1 MPAAEDFNPSRTA
14 KRLLREAGKGALAT
28 LSPGGAPHA
37 SLVTIACAMDGAP
50 ILLLSRLARH
60 TANVSADP
68 RVSLLLEEESARDP
82 LEGARV
88 SLSGTLSRTEDPA
101 ARRRFLARPPSAE
114 AYAGFSDFGFW
125 RMEMSGAHLVAGFGR
140 IADLKAEDLSTSLS
154 AAERLI
160 EAEEGAVAHMN
171 EDHRDAIALY
181 ATKLLG
187 DEAGNWR
194 IVSLAPG
201 GGGLMQGGRARR
213 LEFPQRVTEAGAL
226 RKGMV
231 GPPQKGGGREKR
243 VPFI

>member
-1 MPAAEDFNPSRTA
+1 MRAADDFNPSRTA

-28 LSPGGAPHA
+28 LLPGGAPYA

-60 TANVSADP
+60 TANLATDS
-68 RVSLLLEEESARDP
+68 RVSLLLEEAGARDP
-82 LEGARV
+82 LASARV

-101 ARRRFLARPPSAE
+101 ARRRFLARHPSAE

-140 IADLKAEDLSTSLS
+140 IADLRKDDLLTDIGGAEAL
-154 AAERLI
+154 AA
-160 EAEEGAVAHMN
+160 AEEGALAHMS

-187 DEAGNWR
+187 DKAGNWR
-194 IVSLAPG
+194 IVSLDPEG
-201 GGGLMQGGRARR
+201 CDLMQGERARR
-213 LEFPQRVTEAGAL
+213 LEFPQRVTDAGTLREVLVRFAREARA
-226 RKGMV
+226 
-231 GPPQKGGGREKR
+231 QE
-243 VPFI
+243 

>member
-1 MPAAEDFNPSRTA
+1 MRAADDINPSRSA

-28 LSPGGAPHA
+28 LLPGGAPYA

-68 RVSLLLEEESARDP
+68 RVSLLLEEERVRDP

-88 SLSGTLSRTEDPA
+88 SLSGNLSRIEDPA
-101 ARRRFLARPPSAE
+101 ARRRFLARHPSAG

-125 RMEMSGAHLVAGFGR
+125 RLEMSGAHLVAGFGR
-140 IADLKAEDLSTSLS
+140 IADLKAENLSTSIEG
-154 AAERLI
+154 AERLI

-187 DEAGNWR
+187 DEAGDWR
-194 IVSLAPG
+194 IVSLDPEG
-201 GGGLMQGGRARR
+201 CDLMLGERARR

-226 RKGMV
+226 REVMV
-231 GPPQKGGGREKR
+231 RLAQKARARE
-243 VPFI
+243 

>member
-1 MPAAEDFNPSRTA
+1 MRAADDFNPSRTA

-28 LSPGGAPHA
+28 LLPGGAPYA

-60 TANVSADP
+60 TANLATDL
-68 RVSLLLEEESARDP
+68 RVSLLLEEGVARDP
-82 LEGARV
+82 LAGARV

-101 ARRRFLARPPSAE
+101 ARRRFLARHPSVE

-140 IADLKAEDLSTSLS
+140 IADLRKDDLLTDIGGAEAL
-154 AAERLI
+154 AA
-160 EAEEGAVAHMN
+160 AEEGALAHMN
-171 EDHRDAIALY
+171 EDHRDAVALY

-194 IVSLAPG
+194 VVSLDPEG
-201 GGGLMQGGRARR
+201 CDLMQGEQARR
-213 LEFPQRVTEAGAL
+213 LEFPRRVTDTGAL
-226 RKGMV
+226 REV
-231 GPPQKGGGREKR
+231 LVRLAQKARAQE
-243 VPFI
+243 

>member
-1 MPAAEDFNPSRTA
+1 MRAADDFNPSRTA

-28 LSPGGAPHA
+28 LSPGGAPYA
-37 SLVTIACAMDGAP
+37 SLVTIACAADGAP

-60 TANVSADP
+60 TANLGADP
-68 RVSLLLEEESARDP
+68 RVSLLLEEERARDP

-88 SLSGTLSRTEDPA
+88 SLSGTLSRTEDLS
-101 ARRRFLARPPSAE
+101 ARRRFLARHPSAE

-140 IADLKAEDLSTSLS
+140 IADLKAGDLSTSLS

-194 IVSLAPG
+194 IVSLDPEG
-201 GGGLMQGGRARR
+201 CDLMLGGRARR
-213 LEFPQRVTEAGAL
+213 LEFPQRVAEAGAL
-226 RKGMV
+226 REVMV
-231 GPPQKGGGREKR
+231 RLAQKARAQE
-243 VPFI
+243 

>member
-1 MPAAEDFNPSRTA
+1 MRAADDINPSRTT

-28 LSPGGAPHA
+28 LLPGGAPYA

-68 RVSLLLEEESARDP
+68 RVSLLLEEERVRDP

-88 SLSGTLSRTEDPA
+88 SLSGNLSRIEDPA
-101 ARRRFLARPPSAE
+101 ARRRFLARHPSAE

-125 RMEMSGAHLVAGFGR
+125 RLEMSGAHLVAGFGR
-140 IADLKAEDLSTSLS
+140 IADLKAEDLSTGIEG
-154 AAERLI
+154 AERLI

-171 EDHRDAIALY
+171 KDHRDAIALY

-187 DEAGNWR
+187 DEAGDWR
-194 IVSLAPG
+194 IVSLDPEG
-201 GGGLMQGGRARR
+201 CDLMLGERARR

-226 RKGMV
+226 REVMV
-231 GPPQKGGGREKR
+231 RLAQKARARE
-243 VPFI
+243 

>member
-1 MPAAEDFNPSRTA
+1 MRAADDFNPSRTA

-28 LSPGGAPHA
+28 LLPGGAPYA

-60 TANVSADP
+60 TANLATDL
-68 RVSLLLEEESARDP
+68 RVSLLLEEGVARDP
-82 LEGARV
+82 LAGARV

-101 ARRRFLARPPSAE
+101 ARRRFLARHPSAE

-140 IADLKAEDLSTSLS
+140 IADLRKDDLLTDIGGAEAL
-154 AAERLI
+154 AA
-160 EAEEGAVAHMN
+160 AEEGALAHMS
-171 EDHRDAIALY
+171 EDHRDAVALY

-194 IVSLAPG
+194 IVSLDPEG
-201 GGGLMQGGRARR
+201 CDLMQGERARR
-213 LEFPQRVTEAGAL
+213 LEFPQRVTDAGTLREVLVRFAREARA
-226 RKGMV
+226 
-231 GPPQKGGGREKR
+231 QE
-243 VPFI
+243 

>member
-1 MPAAEDFNPSRTA
+1 MRAADDFNPSRTA

-28 LSPGGAPHA
+28 LLPGGAPYA

-60 TANVSADP
+60 TANLATDL
-68 RVSLLLEEESARDP
+68 RVSLLLEEAVARDP
-82 LEGARV
+82 LAGARV

-101 ARRRFLARPPSAE
+101 ARRRFLARHPSAE

-140 IADLKAEDLSTSLS
+140 IADLRKDDLLTDIGGAEAL
-154 AAERLI
+154 AA
-160 EAEEGAVAHMN
+160 AEEGALAHMN
-171 EDHRDAIALY
+171 EDHRDAVALY

-194 IVSLAPG
+194 VVSLDPEG
-201 GGGLMQGGRARR
+201 CDLMQGEQARR
-213 LEFPQRVTEAGAL
+213 LEFPRRVTDTGAL
-226 RKGMV
+226 REV
-231 GPPQKGGGREKR
+231 LVRLAQKARAQE
-243 VPFI
+243 

>member
-1 MPAAEDFNPSRTA
+1 MRAADDINPSRSA

-28 LSPGGAPHA
+28 LQPGGAPYA

-68 RVSLLLEEESARDP
+68 RVSLLLEEERVRDP

-88 SLSGTLSRTEDPA
+88 SLSGNLSRIEDPA
-101 ARRRFLARPPSAE
+101 ARRRFLARHPSAE
-114 AYAGFSDFGFW
+114 VYAGFSDFGFW
-125 RMEMSGAHLVAGFGR
+125 RLEMSGAHLVAGFGR
-140 IADLKAEDLSTSLS
+140 IADLKAEDLSTGIEG
-154 AAERLI
+154 AERLI

-187 DEAGNWR
+187 DEAGDWR
-194 IVSLAPG
+194 IVSLDPEG
-201 GGGLMQGGRARR
+201 CDLMLGERARR

-226 RKGMV
+226 REVMV
-231 GPPQKGGGREKR
+231 RLAQKARAQE
-243 VPFI
+243 